1 MDEEKN
7 EKPMPMDEIRAY
19 VKAHEQSTAQEETT
33 QETAKETPETQAVVL
48 VEETKKSI
56 TDLSVSDIK
65 MNLDQN
71 KSIEAQAEDIV
82 GAMATAKAAQD
93 EHTAK
98 ELTEKKSE
106 ELIAKAEAKKKQ
118 AEAESIRAETDKQ
131 IEQRKLYE
139 AVLEHFLVK
148 KHLPFWL
155 MVILTTVLSPLY
167 IVMVI
172 AIGTPFAIGK
182 TVMDGLDSLV
192 CQYEAVDEK
201 CKTRIRKSIVVLLIA
216 LGIVV
221 LCLTILKAT
230 KVI

>member
-1 MDEEKN
+1 
-7 EKPMPMDEIRAY
+7 MPMDEIRAY
-19 VKAHEQSTAQEETT
+19 MKEREQSTAKEETT
-33 QETAKETPETQAVVL
+33 QQMANETHKTQAVVA
-48 VEETKKSI
+48 VDETKKAI

-65 MNLDQN
+65 MRIDEN
-71 KSIEAQAEDIV
+71 KSMEQQAEDIV
-82 GAMATAKAAQD
+82 GAMATAKAVQD
-93 EHTAK
+93 EQTAK

-106 ELIAKAEAKKKQ
+106 ELLAKAEAKKKQ

-139 AVLEHFLVK
+139 AVLEHFGVK

-155 MVILTTVLSPLY
+155 MIILTTVLSPLY

-172 AIGTPFAIGK
+172 AIGTPFAVGK

-192 CQYEAVDEK
+192 CRYEAVDEK
-201 CKTRIRKSIVVLLIA
+201 CKPRIRKSIVVLLIA
-216 LGIVV
+216 LGVLV
-221 LCLTILKAT
+221 LCFTILKAT